1 MAAGVR
7 MPWGKYRD
15 KPLAEVPLSYL
26 AWCLE
31 QGYPR
36 PALRA
41 AIAAELAVRLNLPRP
56 DPPPPPGPVPVPRQP
71 AARDIVRAGFRSAA
85 GRAHP
90 DHAGSDTAMRE
101 ILAAREALERVL
113 G

>member
-1 MAAGVR
+1 
-7 MPWGKYRD
+7 MPWGKFRD
-15 KPLAEVPLSYL
+15 TPLAEVPLSYL

-41 AIAAELAVRLNLPRP
+41 AIAAELAMRLKLPRP
-56 DPPPPPGPVPVPRQP
+56 DPPPSPGPVPVPLRP

-85 GRAHP
+85 AKAHP
-90 DHAGSDTAMRE
+90 DHGGTDGAMVE
-101 ILAAREALERVL
+101 LLAAREALERVL